1 MNELMKKM
9 MLGAMVLMTQ
19 AACITGGD
27 GETEPWTPVEP
38 DPDPKVELKA
48 ALDLDYISG
57 HLGNYSSCPE
67 KGYQEGVTS
76 SGAEKAE
83 PAGAPAQGD
92 FAPCEPSADAESCGG
107 GGLWN
112 CEEAQLTIQLEN
124 TSSERALG
132 VNVEMIELLDDSG
145 MVRAVLP
152 VNDVVVIADQMSFGG
167 ELESQEVVKLRIDYK
182 GPVNL
187 YELLKDESADSSGRA
202 YYYEARLRITVGA
215 DNADD
220 VVVETK
226 AVQAIPDVA
235 T

>member
-1 MNELMKKM
+1 MNDLMKKM
-9 MLGAMVLMTQ
+9 MMASAMVMMTQ

-27 GETEPWTPVEP
+27 GEPEPWNPTDP
-38 DPDPKVELKA
+38 DPEPKVELKA

-67 KGYQEGVTS
+67 KGYQEGNTS
-76 SGAEKAE
+76 SGADRAE
-83 PAGAPAQGD
+83 PAGAPAGD
-92 FAPCEPSADAESCGG
+92 FAPCEASADENTCGG

-124 TSSERALG
+124 TSTERALG
-132 VNVEMIELLDDSG
+132 VSVEMIELLDTEG

-152 VNDVVVIADQMSFGG
+152 VNDVVVIADQMSFAG
-167 ELESQEVVKLRIDYK
+167 EIESAEVVKLRIDYK

-187 YELLKDESADSSGRA
+187 NEILKDESSDDAGRA
-202 YYYEARLRITVGA
+202 YYHEARLRITIGA

-220 VVVETK
+220 VSVETK
-226 AVQAIPDVA
+226 AVQVIPDVA